1 MLKPESQKLK
11 AESLPSVEVAMETL
25 VLDTPKSRA
34 SSTRRILIAD
44 DQPDV
49 VEALRLLLKG
59 EGYEAEGVNSPAA
72 ALEAIAT
79 QNFDLLLLDLNY
91 TRDTTSGVEGLDLL
105 SRIKASNA
113 VVPIVVMTAW
123 GSVELAVEAMHRGVG
138 DFVLK
143 PWNNRQ
149 LLEILRTQLE
159 QGASRRRQLQAEERE
174 REDVEAVQRG
184 FLPKEIP
191 QMAGYEISG
200 AWFPARVVGGD
211 YFDIHSFSETKL
223 AISVADVSG
232 KGMSAALLM
241 SNLQAALKATASDEV
256 PPEDLCRKVNRIIC
270 DNVSPDKFITA
281 FYGLLDGAR
290 NRLVFTNAGHNAP
303 ILARRDGS
311 CHRLG
316 EGGVPLGLF
325 PDWTYER
332 GEVQLFAGDRLVLFT
347 DGVTEVSG
355 ADGEEFGEERLVAVL
370 LENRHLSAGELQE
383 RILAEV
389 AKFSGGRF
397 EDDATLVVVAV
408 A

>member
-1 MLKPESQKLK
+1 MES
-11 AESLPSVEVAMETL
+11 A
-25 VLDTPKSRA
+25 VLDPEK
-34 SSTRRILIAD
+34 TRTCAHARILIAD

-72 ALEAIAT
+72 VLQALAT

-91 TRDTTSGVEGLDLL
+91 TRDTTSGLEGLDLL
-105 SRIKASNA
+105 SAIKASDSILP
-113 VVPIVVMTAW
+113 VVVMTAW

-149 LLEILRTQLE
+149 LLEILRTQLA
-159 QGASRRRQLQAEERE
+159 QGASRRRELQAEERE
-174 REDVEAVQRG
+174 REDVEEVQRG

-200 AWFPARVVGGD
+200 AWLPARVVGGD
-211 YFDIHSFSETKL
+211 YFDIHAFSETKL
-223 AISVADVSG
+223 AMSIADVSG

-241 SNLQAALKATASDEV
+241 SNLQAALKATASEQV
-256 PPEDLCRKVNRIIC
+256 PPEQLCGKVNRIIC
-270 DNVSPDKFITA
+270 DNVSPGKFITV
-281 FYGLLDGAR
+281 FYGLLDASC

-311 CHRLG
+311 WIRLG
-316 EGGVPLGLF
+316 AGGPPLGLF
-325 PDWTYER
+325 PDWNYEM
-332 GEVQLFAGDRLVLFT
+332 GEVQFTPGDRLVLFT
-347 DGVTEVSG
+347 DGMTEVSG
-355 ADGEEFGEERLVAVL
+355 ANGEEFGEERLVTVL
-370 LENRHLSAGELQE
+370 VENRHLSAGELQE
-383 RILAEV
+383 KILAEV

-408 A
+408 K

>member
-1 MLKPESQKLK
+1 
-11 AESLPSVEVAMETL
+11 
-25 VLDTPKSRA
+25 
-34 SSTRRILIAD
+34 LIAD

-72 ALEAIAT
+72 VLQAIAN
-79 QNFDLLLLDLNY
+79 QDFDLLLLDLNY
-91 TRDTTSGVEGLDLL
+91 TRDTTSGLEGLDLL
-105 SRIKASNA
+105 SRIKATDR
-113 VVPIVVMTAW
+113 VLPIVVMTAW

-143 PWNNRQ
+143 PWNNLQ

-159 QGASRRRQLQAEERE
+159 QGASRRRQLRAEERE

-191 QMAGYEISG
+191 QMAGFEISG
-200 AWFPARVVGGD
+200 AWLPARSVGGD
-211 YFDIHSFSETKL
+211 YFDVHAFSENKL
-223 AISVADVSG
+223 AMSIADVSG

-281 FYGLLDGAR
+281 FYGLVDGSSH
-290 NRLVFTNAGHNAP
+290 RLVFTNAGHNAP

-311 CHRLG
+311 WLRLR

-325 PDWTYER
+325 PSADYER
-332 GEVQLFAGDRLVLFT
+332 GEVELAPGDRLVLFT

-355 ADGEEFGEERLVAVL
+355 AGAEEFGEERLLSVL
-370 LENRHLSAGELQE
+370 LENRHLSAKELQE

-389 AKFSGGRF
+389 AKFSGARF
-397 EDDATLVVVAV
+397 EDDATLVVLAV
-408 A
+408 AD

>member
-1 MLKPESQKLK
+1 
-11 AESLPSVEVAMETL
+11 METL
-25 VLDTPKSRA
+25 VLDPEKPRTA
-34 SSTRRILIAD
+34 STARILIAD

-59 EGYEAEGVNSPAA
+59 EGYEAEGVTSPAA
-72 ALEAIAT
+72 ALEALASRD
-79 QNFDLLLLDLNY
+79 FDLLLLDLNY
-91 TRDTTSGVEGLDLL
+91 TRDTTSGLEGLDLL
-105 SRIKASNA
+105 SRIRASGSIL
-113 VVPIVVMTAW
+113 PIVVMTAW

-143 PWNNRQ
+143 PWNNSQ

-159 QGASRRRQLQAEERE
+159 QGASRRQLQAEKRE

-184 FLPKEIP
+184 FLPKQIP

-200 AWFPARVVGGD
+200 AWFPAREVGGD
-211 YFDIHSFSETKL
+211 YFDIHAFSENKL
-223 AISVADVSG
+223 AMSIADVSG

-241 SNLQAALKATASDEV
+241 SNLQAAFKATASERV
-256 PPEDLCRKVNRIIC
+256 PPEELCGKVNRIIC
-270 DNVSPDKFITA
+270 DNISRDRFITA
-281 FYGLLDGAR
+281 FYGLLDGTC

-303 ILARRDGS
+303 FLARRDGS
-311 CHRLG
+311 CLRLG

-325 PDWTYER
+325 PDWNYER
-332 GEVQLFAGDRLVLFT
+332 GEVQLAAGDRLVLFT
-347 DGVTEVSG
+347 DGVTEVSS
-355 ADGEEFGEERLVAVL
+355 ADGEEFGEERLATVL

-389 AKFSGGRF
+389 AKFSGGQF

>member
-1 MLKPESQKLK
+1 
-11 AESLPSVEVAMETL
+11 METL
-25 VLDTPKSRA
+25 VLDPQTSRTT
-34 SSTRRILIAD
+34 STARILIAD

-79 QNFDLLLLDLNY
+79 KDFDLLLLDLNY
-91 TRDTTSGVEGLDLL
+91 TRDTTSGLEGLDLL
-105 SRIKASNA
+105 SRIKASNSI
-113 VVPIVVMTAW
+113 VPIVVMTAW

-143 PWNNRQ
+143 PWNNSQ
-149 LLEILRTQLE
+149 LLEVLRTQLE
-159 QGASRRRQLQAEERE
+159 QGASRRRQLQAEARE
-174 REDVEAVQRG
+174 REEVEAVQRG

-191 QMAGYEISG
+191 QMAGIEFSG

-211 YFDIHSFSETKL
+211 YFDIHAFSESKL
-223 AISVADVSG
+223 GMSIADVAG

-241 SNLQAALKATASDEV
+241 SNLQAALKATASAQAPPDEV
-256 PPEDLCRKVNRIIC
+256 CGKVNRIIC
-270 DNVSPDKFITA
+270 DNISRDRFITA
-281 FYGLLDGAR
+281 FYGLLDGSR
-290 NRLVFTNAGHNAP
+290 NRLMFTNAGHNAP

-311 CHRLG
+311 YLRLG

-325 PDWTYER
+325 PDCNYQR
-332 GEVQLFAGDRLVLFT
+332 GEVQLAAGDRLVLFT
-347 DGVTEVSG
+347 DGITEVSS
-355 ADGEEFGEERLVAVL
+355 AEGEEFGEERLAKVL
-370 LENRHLSAGELQE
+370 LENRQLSASELQS

-397 EDDATLVVVAV
+397 EDDATLVVLAV
-408 A
+408 K